1 MDMNYASKGVSNAG
15 LVTGIIG
22 SALGLLNGGLGNLGL
37 GFGREG
43 GCHQDHFVN
52 RYEMSL
58 IQELAQKD
66 SAIALRDANTYND
79 KKTLEMYQ
87 YIDGRLRGIEGQIA
101 QQAVFNQKTV
111 DDVALMNE
119 RLCCEAKERKCA
131 DNTIVNYVNATFYPK
146 LVADVTTG
154 TTTTAQVIY
163 NPLPSC
169 GCNCG

>member
-1 MDMNYASKGVSNAG
+1 MQVKDIMTRDPVRIAPEETVSVAARMLGRGN
-15 LVTGIIG
+15 IG
-22 SALGLLNGGLGNLGL
+22 ALPV
-37 GFGREG
+37 
-43 GCHQDHFVN
+43 CT
-52 RYEMSL
+52 
-58 IQELAQKD
+58 A
-66 SAIALRDANTYND
+66 
-79 KKTLEMYQ
+79 
-87 YIDGRLRGIEGQIA
+87 DGRLRGIEGQIA